1 VRRGIWHD
9 HLAMTTTVRRAEE
22 RDLDVV
28 AGYEVRIAR
37 VSFPEDPIED
47 PDAHRRRL
55 RKAMERDG
63 GGMLVA
69 EADGGVVGWLWVSLN
84 TNFTTGEPY
93 AQFRSLAVEP
103 GHEGRGV
110 AEALIR
116 RGLELARE
124 GGARQV
130 VGRVHVDNVP
140 MRVVYREFGFR
151 PQHLT
156 MRLPLR

>member
-1 VRRGIWHD
+1 
-9 HLAMTTTVRRAEE
+9 MSPTVRRAEE

-37 VSFPEDPIED
+37 VSFPDDPIED
-47 PDAHRRRL
+47 PAVHRRRL
-55 RKAMERDG
+55 AKAMERDG
-63 GGMLVA
+63 AGMLVA
-69 EADGGVVGWLWVSLN
+69 EDDGRVVGWLWVSLN
-84 TNFTTGEPY
+84 TNFATGDPY
-93 AQFRSLAVEP
+93 AQFRSLAIEP

-110 AEALIR
+110 AEALFR
-116 RGLELARE
+116 CGLAYARE

-140 MRVVYREFGFR
+140 MRVLYRAFGFA